1 MKTYTIAFGICG
13 LLWLVSCKKEPGEP
27 YTVSFNPYQYTLN
40 SDYKAWVI
48 LQQED
53 GAILEAPRFSLNLSS
68 QKQTFTS
75 ASVHSDQTC
84 DVTIAVQRVSDGRL
98 QLSTWKR
105 ISSGKTLMA
114 DIFGTGCDQRNLWA
128 RISVSGMPQ
137 METFECVGS
146 IGTIFQESPPP
157 NLKLNILSLATGGT
171 GSLLRF
177 KEIGSAS
184 YKAYWLPMDSIQQV
198 IQNPSHEIMLSAD
211 AFTATMPKVQL
222 QFPFEDNWGGQILGV
237 TKSAGVADVAYL
249 AAFNGENELEKISA
263 LDAEVPVEL
272 PISSFWVFSSNLG
285 AAGGL
290 EYEMLFNTSNAT
302 LELPTVDFRLK
313 KFNLYDNGNIYTA
326 SEGNFDVLHMLVFGN
341 AGKISWNIE
350 GAPDDLK
357 ICPMPDFPD
366 SLKQQWPP
374 FINFN
379 LGQTRCGEYSGL
391 ENFEAFLDTDRR
403 ETLWR
408 ARLGFTGNW
417 QKW

>member
-1 MKTYTIAFGICG
+1 MKTFKIAFGICG
-13 LLWLVSCKKEPGEP
+13 LLWLVSCKKSPGDP
-27 YTVSFNPYQYTLN
+27 FTVSFNPYQYTLN
-40 SDYKAWVI
+40 ADYKAWVI
-48 LQQED
+48 LQEED
-53 GAILEAPRFSLNLSS
+53 GTILEAPRFSLDLGS
-68 QKQTFTS
+68 QKQTFSSST
-75 ASVHSDQTC
+75 VHSDQIC

-105 ISSGKTLMA
+105 ISSGKSLMA

-211 AFTATMPKVQL
+211 AFTANMPKVQL

-237 TKSAGVADVAYL
+237 TKSVGVADVAYL

-263 LDAEVPVEL
+263 LEAEVPDEL
-272 PISSFWVFSSNLG
+272 PIGSFWVFSSNLG
-285 AAGGL
+285 PAGGL
-290 EYEMLFNTSNAT
+290 EYEWLFNNTST
-302 LELPTVDFRLK
+302 KLELPTVDFRLK
-313 KFNLYDNGNIYTA
+313 KFDLYDNGNIYTT

-341 AGKISWNIE
+341 AGKISWTIE
-350 GAPDDLK
+350 GAPENLK
-357 ICPMPDFPD
+357 SCLMPDFPD
-366 SLKQQWPP
+366 SLKQQWPQ

-391 ENFEAFLDTDRR
+391 ENFEAFLDTDRS